1 MLYKH
6 APCDTGQLVSQS
18 GSQHIVVQ
26 PLSRGGKPR
35 PKAVLHPIPWPK
47 QNDTGR
53 LQEEHAK
60 VAIAAFG
67 DAPENRSIT
76 CGYLLGDQTEP
87 SSKIAAACE
96 GSSIAIAATTALE
109 MIGPMPGIVIK
120 CRQGS
125 VFLES
130 TSISSVTAS
139 MRSSRRRQS

>member
-1 MLYKH
+1 M
-6 APCDTGQLVSQS
+6 
-18 GSQHIVVQ
+18 VQ

-35 PKAVLHPIPWPK
+35 SKAVLHPVPWSK
-47 QNDTGR
+47 QNDTGG

-67 DAPENRSIT
+67 DALEDRSIT
-76 CGYLLGDQTEP
+76 CGYLLGDQTTEP

-96 GSSIAIAATTALE
+96 GSSIADRGDDGARDDR
-109 MIGPMPGIVIK
+109 PMPGVVIK

-130 TSISSVTAS
+130 ASISPLTAS